1 MPREITD
8 EEYNFLQGRRQVAD
22 FVESIYNDPALS
34 KDAKALIKRKYPQV
48 QIPDHDLEERFNQ
61 RLDEEKRLREEEK
74 RAAKEAEEANRFNEN
89 RQKVQQE
96 YGFTEDGMKDLEKF
110 MVEKG
115 VIDYQVAAEY
125 QAMKNPKQSDA
136 TQHDG
141 LWHHQR
147 QDNFAEI
154 AKDPEGWARDEI
166 YGALIRD
173 QAREKGRQY

>member
-8 EEYNFLQGRRQVAD
+8 EEYNFLQGRKQVAD

-61 RLDEEKRLREEEK
+61 RLDEDRKQRDEEK
-74 RAAKEAEEANRFNEN
+74 RAAREAEEEKRFTET
-89 RQKVQQE
+89 RKQIQQE
-96 YGFTEDGMKDLEKF
+96 YGFTEDAMKDLEKF
-110 MVEKG
+110 MVEKNVG
-115 VIDYQVAAEY
+115 DYAIAAEY
-125 QAMKNPKQSDA
+125 HVMKNPKQSDA

-147 QDNFAEI
+147 QDNFANI